1 MAYDI
6 TELTELK
13 EYFREVFGIGIGQF
27 IDTLMTA
34 ACAKIMIN
42 IVKFDEYLHKVH
54 PNDQDLSC
62 DEIIFEYYGAEAAAL
77 IDELI

>member
-1 MAYDI
+1 MAYNI

-13 EYFREVFGIGIGQF
+13 GCFREIFGIGIGQF

-34 ACAKIMIN
+34 ACAKIMID
-42 IVKFDEYLHKVH
+42 IVKFDEYLHKEH
-54 PNDQDLSC
+54 PNDQYLSC
-62 DEIIFEYYGAEAAAL
+62 DEIIFKYYGDEGATL

>member
-1 MAYDI
+1 MAYKI

-13 EYFREVFGIGIGQF
+13 AYFREVFGVGLGQF

-34 ACAKIMIN
+34 TCTQIMID
-42 IVKFDEYLHKVH
+42 IVKFDEYLHKIH
-54 PNDQDLSC
+54 PDDEDLSC
-62 DEIIFEYYGAEAAAL
+62 ADIIFKHYGDEAAAL

>member
-1 MAYDI
+1 MAYNI

-13 EYFREVFGIGIGQF
+13 EYFREVFGVGIGQF

-34 ACAKIMIN
+34 ACAKIMID
-42 IVKFDEYLHKVH
+42 IVKFDEYLHKTH
-54 PNDQDLSC
+54 PSASDLSC
-62 DEIIFEYYGAEAAAL
+62 DEIILKYYGDEAAAL

>member
-1 MAYDI
+1 MAYKI

-13 EYFREVFGIGIGQF
+13 VFFRNVFGCSIGQF

-34 ACAKIMIN
+34 ACAQIIID
-42 IVKFDEYLHKVH
+42 IVKLDEYLHKIH
-54 PNDQDLSC
+54 PEDENLSC
-62 DEIIFEYYGAEAAAL
+62 DEIIFKHYGDEGAAL

>member
-1 MAYDI
+1 MAYKI

-13 EYFREVFGIGIGQF
+13 DYFRKVFNVGIGQF

-34 ACAKIMIN
+34 VCTKIMID

-54 PNDQDLSC
+54 PNDQELSC
-62 DEIIFEYYGAEAAAL
+62 AEIIFKYYGDEAAAL